1 MITYLLLTI
10 SKGMMKN
17 PILDKLMLIYTI
29 LFGVFYDIYFIVEI
43 ILKIVN

>member
-17 PILDKLMLIYTI
+17 PILNKLMLIYTI
-29 LFGVFYDIYFIVEI
+29 LFGVYLDINIIVGI

>member
-1 MITYLLLTI
+1 MITYLLLTL

-17 PILDKLMLIYTI
+17 PILKKLMLINVI
-29 LFGVFYDIYFIVEI
+29 LFGFFYDSIFIVEI

>member
-17 PILDKLMLIYTI
+17 PILKKLMLINTI
-29 LFGVFYDIYFIVEI
+29 LFGVFYDIYFVVEI
-43 ILKIVN
+43 ILKIVD

>member
-1 MITYLLLTI
+1 MITYLLLTL

-17 PILDKLMLIYTI
+17 PILKKLMLINMI
-29 LFGVFYDIYFIVEI
+29 LFGLFYDIHFIVEI